1 MKEKQITNK
10 LASVNTYITDTPAKK
25 FSAMLQKLESKEN
38 IVKIHIFTIFK
49 NWIKN
54 IFDKDDVLTLDQ
66 QLAFDIFKI
75 CLYDDNNIR
84 YLNASN
90 SYKKYIV
97 NKKFILDK
105 DVSTF
110 IILESGKIT
119 IINHTYKYDIE
130 IPQHTSLKMNK
141 MFDNKVDEDRS
152 IMEKEIL
159 GNITSSLNIVLT
171 NFKNSLEEK
180 I

>member
-1 MKEKQITNK
+1 MEKEEKRINR
-10 LASVNTYITDTPAKK
+10 L
-25 FSAMLQKLESKEN
+25 
-38 IVKIHIFTIFK
+38 K
-49 NWIKN
+49 NWFIK
-54 IFDKDDVLTLDQ
+54 IFDGIDVLTQDQ

-84 YLNASN
+84 YLNSSN

-97 NKKFILDK
+97 NKKFVLDK

-110 IILESGKIT
+110 IILESGKLT

-130 IPQHTSLKMNK
+130 IPQNTSLKMNK
-141 MFDNKVDEDRS
+141 MFDRKVEEDRS

-171 NFKNSLEEK
+171 NFKNNLESK
-180 I
+180 S